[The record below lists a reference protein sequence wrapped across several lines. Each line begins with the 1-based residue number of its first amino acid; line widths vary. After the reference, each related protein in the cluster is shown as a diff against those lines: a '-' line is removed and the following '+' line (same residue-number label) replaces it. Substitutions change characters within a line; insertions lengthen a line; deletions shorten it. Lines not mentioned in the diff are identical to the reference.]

1 MNMKNRKILF
11 WLLGALIIFTV
22 IGFSFPVAYAAEGV
36 KFPTTGL
43 SEKKIEEILTNLLN
57 WLLGVVGVIALIGFV
72 VSGIIY
78 LISAGNDEMIT
89 KAKKYMLYCLVGI
102 TVALASYVVVKAIDT
117 ILNAG
122 GSAPPSSSPFTSV

>member
-1 MNMKNRKILF
+1 MEKRKKIILRGAALVSF
-11 WLLGALIIFTV
+11 LLFLGLAKANAEWNVKSLDSFKLPEATVAAIITNIATWLLTALWVISVGA
-22 IGFSFPVAYAAEGV
+22 
-36 KFPTTGL
+36 
-43 SEKKIEEILTNLLN
+43 
-57 WLLGVVGVIALIGFV
+57 FV
-72 VSGIIY
+72 VSGIMY